1 MSQITELKES
11 PPDILDDVF
20 YTGNP
25 VIQRSRTLE
34 AGRNYMS
41 IGPLTVPDGV
51 EITVADSVTW
61 TIV

>member
-1 MSQITELKES
+1 MTHTTELKEDL
-11 PPDILDDVF
+11 PDILDDVF

-25 VIQRSRTLE
+25 TVQRSRTLE

-51 EITVADSVTW
+51 EITVADNVTW